1 MIVAIERI
9 YSGDQRGNYGSCEL
23 MVAMTLSK
31 KCHHKIKLVDE
42 NERLFKMRARK
53 NLLYHVG
60 INTKVY
66 SCPVEA

>member
-53 NLLYHVG
+53 NLNLSRRNQY
-60 INTKVY
+60 KVY